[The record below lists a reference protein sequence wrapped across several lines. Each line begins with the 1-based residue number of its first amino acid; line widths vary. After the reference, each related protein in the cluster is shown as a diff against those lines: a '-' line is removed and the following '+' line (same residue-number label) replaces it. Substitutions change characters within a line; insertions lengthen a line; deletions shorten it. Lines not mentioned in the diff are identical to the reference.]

1 MKKYALVL
9 LCLVLS
15 LCLAI
20 PALADGTAN
29 TTCIT
34 ETTELN
40 PGDEVVIT
48 VNLADSVELKS
59 MGLALNY
66 DAEIFEL
73 TSACEWLVSGLIAN
87 VDHANNTAA
96 FVTTTAADFNGAI
109 FTFTLKVKETAA
121 LGETEVSVT
130 GILKDATMQDVECLN
145 NVLTLNIVCAHEN
158 QSEIPAVEATC
169 SEAGLTAGT
178 KCDDCEAI
186 LVEQTVVP
194 ATGDHDYATETDRQE
209 PTCTVDG
216 YVVTVCACGAE
227 LETVLPATGH
237 GDTEIVDAVDATCGT
252 DGYTGDTYCLDCEEK
267 IADGEVIL
275 ATGEHVYATE
285 TDRQEATCTVDGY
298 VITVCGCGAELE
310 TILPATGHG
319 ETEISGAADATCGTD
334 GYTGDTYC
342 LNCEEKIAE
351 GEVILAT
358 GEHVYVT
365 ETERQEATCAADG
378 YIITVCGCGAE
389 LETILPATGH
399 TWIDA
404 TCIAPKTCEVC
415 GETEGEP
422 VSFAHK
428 YGEWEVVI
436 EPTVEAGLMQ
446 RVCALCGGIEEAI
459 IPPAHVC
466 EFTKLTIAATCT
478 EYGFDLYVCEGC
490 SLSYADNYIAAL
502 GHAFSEATC
511 TEAATC
517 ERCGETEGELAA
529 HNITSSSEGFEASCL
544 EEGIVEYYYCGD
556 CNTYFAD
563 AECTVKMED
572 QTGLG
577 LNIPMTGHNIT
588 SSCEGFEASCLEE
601 GMLEYYYCGDCNT
614 YFADAELTTE
624 LEDQTGANLVIP
636 MTGHNITV
644 SCEGFAAT
652 CTEEGMLEY
661 YYCGDCNTYF
671 ADAELTTK
679 LEDQTGKN
687 LTIAVGA
694 HTEGEWVV
702 VKEAAIGVD
711 GLKELRCTVCGEV
724 LATEVIPA
732 LENSPETGS
741 VMFFVVA
748 AFGVVAMIGATVV
761 IGKKKYF

>member
-178 KCDDCEAI
+178 KCDDCDAI

-237 GDTEIVDAVDATCGT
+237 GDTEIIDAVDATCGT

-298 VITVCGCGAELE
+298 IITVCGCGAELE

-319 ETEISGAADATCGTD
+319 ETEISGAVDATCGAD

-342 LNCEEKIAE
+342 LNCEEKIAD

-358 GEHVYVT
+358 GEHVYAT
-365 ETERQEATCAADG
+365 ESDRQEATCAADG

-404 TCIAPKTCEVC
+404 TCIAPKTCEV
-415 GETEGEP
+415 
-422 VSFAHK
+422 
-428 YGEWEVVI
+428 
-436 EPTVEAGLMQ
+436 
-446 RVCALCGGIEEAI
+446 
-459 IPPAHVC
+459 
-466 EFTKLTIAATCT
+466 
-478 EYGFDLYVCEGC
+478 
-490 SLSYADNYIAAL
+490 
-502 GHAFSEATC
+502 
-511 TEAATC
+511 
-517 ERCGETEGELAA
+517 CGETEGELAA

-614 YFADAELTTE
+614 YFADAELTTK
-624 LEDQTGANLVIP
+624 LEDQTGASLVIP